1 MNSFGKTSVLR
12 LALLATV
19 AAVVVGCSSS
29 GKRQHALSPNGVNLT
44 WRGDYDA
51 ATNRMTYTGEWAGC
65 GWWFGDDSVK
75 PAADF
80 SQYDQMVV
88 SVDNI
93 VGDSV
98 KLFLNVR
105 YTSTDEISSATAPV
119 VNGHAE
125 LRVDLDPDNKSHVLE
140 AYVMSKF
147 PCELTV
153 GKSYLSL
160 PIQYGKPRELKS
172 FGGFIDASEFKGYND
187 DALVSFN
194 YFAAGEM
201 TYIDSGMVKPMNNW
215 GIGLVCSNA
224 DINENI
230 CPGHRIILK
239 KLGEQSFDCRLGDL
253 RYLLELEGDD
263 GKRGIYWFVWTGG
276 HLTDV
281 HIINATIRKA
291 IN

>member
-1 MNSFGKTSVLR
+1 MKYFGKASVLN
-12 LALLATV
+12 LVLLTAV
-19 AAVVVGCSSS
+19 AAVVVDCSF
-29 GKRQHALSPNGVNLT
+29 GRRQQVLSPDSANLT
-44 WRGDYDA
+44 WRGEYDPV
-51 ATNRMTYTGEWAGC
+51 THHMIYTGDWAGC

-80 SQYDQMVV
+80 SQFDQLVV

-98 KLFLNVR
+98 KLYLNVR
-105 YTSTDEISSATAPV
+105 YTTTDDISSESAPIV
-119 VNGHAE
+119 DGHAE

-147 PCELTV
+147 PCELTM
-153 GKSYLSL
+153 GKSYLC
-160 PIQYGKPRELKS
+160 QATRYGRPRELKS
-172 FGGFIDASEFKGYND
+172 FGGFIDASEFDGYD
-187 DALVSFN
+187 DNALVSFN
-194 YFAAGEM
+194 YFVAGEM

-230 CPGHRIILK
+230 YPGHRIILK
-239 KLGEQSFDCRLGDL
+239 KLGAQSFDCRLGDI
-253 RYLLELEGDD
+253 RYLLDIEGGD

-276 HLTDV
+276 NLTDV
-281 HIINATIRKA
+281 HMVNATIRKA
-291 IN
+291 IR

>member
-1 MNSFGKTSVLR
+1 MKLFGLTSVLK
-12 LALLATV
+12 LALLTATAV
-19 AAVVVGCSSS
+19 LAAGCSSS
-29 GKRQHALSPNGVNLT
+29 KKQRELNPDTADLT

-51 ATNRMTYTGEWAGC
+51 ATHRMTYTGEWAGC

-75 PAADF
+75 PSADF
-80 SQYDQMVV
+80 SEYDQLVV

-105 YTSTDEISSATAPV
+105 YTTTDYISSESAPIV
-119 VNGHAE
+119 DGRAE

-140 AYVMSKF
+140 AYVMSKY
-147 PCELTV
+147 PCELTI
-153 GKSYLSL
+153 GKSYLST
-160 PIQYGKPRELKS
+160 PTQYGKPRELKS
-172 FGGFIDASEFKGYND
+172 FGGYIDASEFKGYND

-194 YFAAGEM
+194 YFADGEM
-201 TYIDSGMVKPMNNW
+201 TYIDSGVVKQMNNW

-224 DINENI
+224 DINENVY
-230 CPGHRIILK
+230 PGRRIILK
-239 KLGEQSFDCRLGDL
+239 KLGEQSFDCRLGDI
-253 RYLLELEGDD
+253 RYLIELEGND

-291 IN
+291 LN